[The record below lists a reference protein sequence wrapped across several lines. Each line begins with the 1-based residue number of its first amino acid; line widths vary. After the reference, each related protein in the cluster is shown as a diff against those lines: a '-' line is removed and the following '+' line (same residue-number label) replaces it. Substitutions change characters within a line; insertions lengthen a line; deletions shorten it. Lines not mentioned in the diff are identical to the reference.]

1 MSFQLRSVLEHRR
14 EDRSEVTEAA
24 APDRC
29 RKTRHLKHKV
39 HEMGSRQARGPEGRP
54 RHGPPERQ

>member
-39 HEMGSRQARGPEGRP
+39 HEMGSRQARR
-54 RHGPPERQ
+54 